1 MDSFSV
7 LIGGKA
13 GDGITQAGSMIAHL
27 LNELGYRLYTYV
39 DSPSLIRGGH
49 NYVIVRA
56 HRGRIAAHR
65 DHVNVLIALSP
76 DTLERHHWR
85 LKQRPVTVFDSESI
99 KPTSLPS
106 MAHPFR
112 TGIPVKTILEQEEAP
127 SVMRNSAILG
137 AFCKAIAVPWETLQ
151 DVILRYQPKQTE
163 LNLRV
168 ARRGFDLATEKLLVD
183 LPGGGPRPVMTGL
196 EATGLGLV
204 RGGLQAYAGYPMTPA
219 SGLLHYLARQAPRF
233 KLKVVQ
239 PEGEIAAIM
248 MALGHAY
255 AGERSA
261 VGTSGGGFALMVE
274 GLSLAGQAEL
284 PIVVVLGQRTGPAT
298 GLPTYTAQADLHFAM
313 SAGHGE
319 FPRFVVAPA
328 DVEQAYAW
336 STYAMD
342 AAWKYQM
349 PAIVLGDRTLNDDS
363 QSFDREAVPELPR
376 LEPRLWDG
384 RPQKSAA
391 GVPRGA
397 GAGTGAARD
406 TATGPAREALHGEST
421 ARPAPEPAAD
431 PALAYKR
438 YLFAEDGISPLAFP
452 GREGAVVKVNSYT
465 HDEFGITTEDPELT
479 VRMQD
484 KWNAKG
490 FALAEELDAVQQV
503 YVYGDPDAKET
514 LVTWGSPTGAA
525 REVGELAGIR
535 IVQPVVLWPFPDRQM
550 AEALEGTETLA
561 VAEGNSRGQLARLL
575 EQRGFHIDGRL
586 LRYDGRPWGVGE
598 LRRQAEEVLA

>member
-65 DHVNVLIALSP
+65 DHINVMIALTEE
-76 DTLERHHWR
+76 TLERHHWR
-85 LKQRPVTVFDSESI
+85 LKQRPVTVYDNQTI
-99 KPTSLPS
+99 PAASLPS

-112 TGIPVKTILEQEEAP
+112 TGIPVKTILEQEGAP

-137 AFCKAIAVPWETLQ
+137 ALCKAISIPWATLE
-151 DVILRYQPKQTE
+151 DVIRRYQPKQTE

-168 ARRGFDLATEKLLVD
+168 ARRGYELATEKLLIDSPV
-183 LPGGGPRPVMTGL
+183 GGPRPVMTGL
-196 EATGLGLV
+196 EATGLGLI
-204 RGGLQAYAGYPMTPA
+204 RGGLRAYAGYPMTPA

-239 PEGEIAAIM
+239 PEGEIAAMM

-255 AGERSA
+255 AGERAA

-284 PIVVVLGQRTGPAT
+284 PVVVVLGQRAGPAT
-298 GLPTYTAQADLHFAM
+298 GLPTYTAQADLHFAL

-319 FPRFVVAPA
+319 FPRLVVAPA

-336 STYAMD
+336 STFALD
-342 AAWKYQM
+342 AAWKYQL
-349 PAIVLGDRTLNDDS
+349 PAIVLGDRTLNDNS
-363 QSFDREAVPELPR
+363 QSFDRDAVPALPR
-376 LEPRLWDG
+376 LQPRLWDG
-384 RPQKSAA
+384 VPQTSTAD
-391 GVPRGA
+391 VPRGA
-397 GAGTGAARD
+397 GAGTGAAREVR
-406 TATGPAREALHGEST
+406 AV
-421 ARPAPEPAAD
+421 AAVKD
-431 PALAYKR
+431 AGSAYKR
-438 YLFAEDGISPLAFP
+438 YLFADDGVSPLAFP
-452 GREGAVVKVNSYT
+452 GREGAVVKANSYT

-490 FALAEELDAVQQV
+490 LALAEELDTVQQV
-503 YVYGDPDAKET
+503 HVYGDPDAKET

-575 EQRGFHIDGRL
+575 EQRGFPIDGRL

-598 LRRQAEEVLA
+598 LRRQAEEVLG